1 MSEAI
6 VKISIPLILEGTATV
21 EVPEYLLRS
30 DGPLAMRLAKNGYE
44 IEIWAWK
51 KESMVMGTFMM
62 VSHSTDDA
70 QHTFSLPKG
79 YAIVRHMG
87 SFFMRHMGEGTVV
100 HVLALM

>member
-30 DGPLAMRLAKNGYE
+30 DGPLGMRLAKNGYE
-44 IEIWAWK
+44 IEMWAWK
-51 KESMVMGTFMM
+51 RGPMVMGTFMM
-62 VSHSTDDA
+62 AGCSTGDKEHS
-70 QHTFSLPKG
+70 FSLPKG
-79 YAIVRHMG
+79 YAVVRHMG
-87 SFFMRHMGEGTVV
+87 SFFMRHMGESTVV